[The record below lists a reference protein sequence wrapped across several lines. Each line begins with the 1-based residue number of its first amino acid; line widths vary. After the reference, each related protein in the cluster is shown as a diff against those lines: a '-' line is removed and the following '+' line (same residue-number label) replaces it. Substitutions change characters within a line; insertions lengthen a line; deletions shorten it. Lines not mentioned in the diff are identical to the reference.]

1 MWASPSL
8 ADQLR
13 PGSASRVLVAVTAIA
28 LLAAC
33 DARVQLVEPRASAA
47 PPVVL
52 TLVASDTALAQRA
65 GWSPGIPG
73 TTVFIRRDQDPT
85 ILSLTSDDRG
95 VLSLPD
101 LPAASY
107 WVWAEKLPS
116 GWEREAPVLAPAAMG
131 GGRRVALGTEPAQVL
146 QLRGQGNGSLV
157 ISEFYYHAP
166 PTSVVPDAAYQY
178 HNYIE
183 LYNNSDTTIF
193 LDGKIV
199 GAGFNYSIDAALW
212 PCVETAPF
220 RNDPR
225 GIWSQ
230 EFQAFP
236 GTGHDYPLAPGRT
249 AVIAEQAID
258 HSALFPGLPD
268 LSHANFQ
275 FSWPGRAQNPAV
287 PTMLP
292 VQLRASPAQIMFL
305 ELMDAPF
312 VSEPVNVAALERRQ
326 GRYTG
331 GDEALFPKGAILDVA
346 ALYSVF
352 YLVPR
357 SAPVCG
363 TLVDTSLDALAAF
376 VNPDGIGS
384 DDHMLSA
391 QRKLLPDGRHLQR
404 TGTSAADWTIG
415 PRSPGKVP

>member
-1 MWASPSL
+1 MCRA
-8 ADQLR
+8 
-13 PGSASRVLVAVTAIA
+13 LVAVTAIA
-28 LLAAC
+28 LLTAC
-33 DARVQLVEPRASAA
+33 DARVELVQPKASAA

-85 ILSLTSDDRG
+85 ILSLVSDVRG
-95 VLSLPD
+95 VLSLAD

-116 GWEREAPVLAPAAMG
+116 GSEPEAPVLAPAALG
-131 GGRRVALGTEPAQVL
+131 GGRRVALGIGPAQVL
-146 QLRGQGNGSLV
+146 ELRGQNDGSLV
-157 ISEFYYHAP
+157 ISEFYYPLSPSA
-166 PTSVVPDAAYQY
+166 VFGEGVNY
-178 HNYIE
+178 HFHWYIE
-183 LYNNSDTTIF
+183 LYNNTDSTIF

-199 GAGFNYSIDAALW
+199 GAGFNYGIDAPLW
-212 PCVETAPF
+212 PCAETAPF
-220 RNDPR
+220 RDEPR

-236 GTGHDYPLAPGRT
+236 GTGHDYPLAPGKA

-258 HSALFPGLPD
+258 HSAIYPGLPD
-268 LSHANFQ
+268 LSHADFQ
-275 FSWPGRAQNPAV
+275 FSWPGRALNSAV

-292 VQLRASPAQIMFL
+292 IQLRASPTQTMFMA
-305 ELMDAPF
+305 LMGAPF
-312 VSEPVNVAALERRQ
+312 VSERVNVAALERRQ

-331 GDEALFPKGAILDVA
+331 GDEALFPKEAILDVA

-352 YLVPR
+352 YL
-357 SAPVCG
+357 APKSVALCG
-363 TLVDTSLDALAAF
+363 TLVDVSLDALGAF
-376 VNPDGIGS
+376 VNPDGTGP

-391 QRKLLPDGRHLQR
+391 QRKLLPDDRHLQR
-404 TGTSAADWTIG
+404 TGTSAADWEIRA
-415 PRSPGKVP
+415 RSPGKVP

>member
-1 MWASPSL
+1 
-8 ADQLR
+8 
-13 PGSASRVLVAVTAIA
+13 LVAVTAIA
-28 LLAAC
+28 LLTAC
-33 DARVQLVEPRASAA
+33 DARVELVQPKASAA

-85 ILSLTSDDRG
+85 ILSLVSDVRG
-95 VLSLPD
+95 VLSLAD

-107 WVWAEKLPS
+107 WVWAEKLSS
-116 GWEREAPVLAPAAMG
+116 GSELETPVLAPAALG
-131 GGRRVALGTEPAQVL
+131 GGRRIALGTEPAHVL
-146 QLRGQGNGSLV
+146 QLRGQDNGSLV
-157 ISEFYYHAP
+157 ISEFYYNYP
-166 PTSVVPDAAYQY
+166 PAAVTGGGYDL
-178 HNYIE
+178 HFYIE
-183 LYNNSDTTIF
+183 VYNNADSTVF

-199 GAGFNYSIDAALW
+199 GAGFDYGIDAELW

-220 RNDPR
+220 RNEPR

-236 GTGHDYPLAPGRT
+236 GTGRDYPLAPGKA

-258 HSALFPGLPD
+258 HSALYPGLPD
-268 LSHANFQ
+268 LSHADFQ
-275 FSWPGRAQNPAV
+275 FFWPTRALNPAV

-292 VQLRASPAQIMFL
+292 IQLRASPRQTMFL
-305 ELMDAPF
+305 TLMSVPF

-331 GDEALFPKGAILDVA
+331 GDEALFPKEAILDVA
-346 ALYSVF
+346 ALYGEF

-357 SAPVCG
+357 SAPLCG
-363 TLVDTSLDALAAF
+363 TLVDASLDALAAF
-376 VNPDGIGS
+376 VIPSETRLDG
-384 DDHMLSA
+384 HMLSA